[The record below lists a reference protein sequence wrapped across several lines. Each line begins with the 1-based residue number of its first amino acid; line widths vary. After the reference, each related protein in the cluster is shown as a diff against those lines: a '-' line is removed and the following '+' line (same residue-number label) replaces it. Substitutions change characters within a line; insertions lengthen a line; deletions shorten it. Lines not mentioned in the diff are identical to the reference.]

1 VKGFPTVKLFPRGKE
16 QPPILFEHPDRTAS
30 TFFYFATRRVPHRNK
45 KLHSV
50 EEIGPWVNDVCS
62 ILTFPRCHCFITGLK
77 YFGQTRVL
85 LLSTKDIPLMWKV
98 LANKYRDDFA
108 FANHHDR
115 NGRASSTLGY
125 DAGTQKESKILI
137 YPAGSA
143 TPFLFEGTCC
153 PSLHTLGAPGDY
165 PMTVQVY

>member
-1 VKGFPTVKLFPRGKE
+1 
-16 QPPILFEHPDRTAS
+16 
-30 TFFYFATRRVPHRNK
+30 
-45 KLHSV
+45 
-50 EEIGPWVNDVCS
+50 
-62 ILTFPRCHCFITGLK
+62 
-77 YFGQTRVL
+77 
-85 LLSTKDIPLMWKV
+85 MWKV